1 MSLRDIQEKAKNA
14 HTFGTAT
21 LTNKIE
27 RMHRNARE
35 KQVVTFDISACEVD
49 HLLSTTR
56 ERLPKPNRII
66 YRLVVDT
73 DFFGDSVA
81 TLDRHALG
89 VTLLENW
96 GVSADECYL
105 SGRLTYTSIS
115 KAQRVRSQPDA
126 STENPYRYIHSTYL
140 IVINTSFLN
149 TPLAYWP
156 IIKLGP
162 RNARPWHHA
171 SDEKSFSAP
180 RFDQ

>member
-66 YRLVVDT
+66 YRLVVDIG
-73 DFFGDSVA
+73 FFRGFGGNAGSPFTGGHSA
-81 TLDRHALG
+81 RELG
-89 VTLLENW
+89 
-96 GVSADECYL
+96 CQC
-105 SGRLTYTSIS
+105 R
-115 KAQRVRSQPDA
+115 
-126 STENPYRYIHSTYL
+126 
-140 IVINTSFLN
+140 
-149 TPLAYWP
+149 
-156 IIKLGP
+156 
-162 RNARPWHHA
+162 
-171 SDEKSFSAP
+171 
-180 RFDQ
+180 